1 MWKSAEVRIYH
12 FRMHVN
18 DVFLRAYCAKISL
31 PGRWAARQEN
41 SWARNLSVFIFYL
54 QGERSRIYHVPFDGA
69 LSILIVVAT
78 VRYSYHH
85 RRLKR
90 STTQKSNA
98 WGWYPLPAMWMG
110 SLISWFK
117 KYLSWPPLNSYILA
131 ILVSCL
137 SNRSLTTVLFKW
149 RAEMKIFLND
159 DNWCNLVLFLY
170 YSGAR

>member
-1 MWKSAEVRIYH
+1 
-12 FRMHVN
+12 MHVN
-18 DVFLRAYCAKISL
+18 DHLCQVFSCVNISL
-31 PGRWAARQEN
+31 PVRKSDQQAEGRAR
-41 SWARNLSVFIFYL
+41 ALSVFIFYL
-54 QGERSRIYHVPFDGA
+54 QGEHSRIHHVLCMAQSIPILLA
-69 LSILIVVAT
+69 LVTYA
-78 VRYSYHH
+78 YHH
-85 RRLKR
+85 RRLKS
-90 STTQKSNA
+90 STTQRPNV
-98 WGWYPLPAMWMG
+98 WEWYPLPTMWMG